1 MVLLVLAGPLLF
13 FVQARLPVARSY
25 QPRPINYA
33 FFRSTRFWVLEASII
48 LQGLGF
54 FMPGLYLPT
63 YAESLGAPAVKGALT
78 VALFN
83 MTSVF
88 GAIIFGTLTDRVHV
102 TTTMFYSSIGATV
115 AVFFLWGFAVSFP
128 TLCVFSLIYGLFAG
142 GYSSTWWKVSAEIRR
157 DDDRS
162 EGIILFGIL
171 AAGRGIGSVA
181 SGPLSEALLRDKPW
195 QGDAILGYG
204 SGFGPL
210 IVLTG
215 TMSLLGGSGW
225 VARRMGMI

>member
-1 MVLLVLAGPLLF
+1 M
-13 FVQARLPVARSY
+13 
-25 QPRPINYA
+25 
-33 FFRSTRFWVLEASII
+33 

-63 YAESLGAPAVKGALT
+63 YAESLGASAIQGALA

-83 MTSVF
+83 MMSVF
-88 GAIIFGTLTDRVHV
+88 GAIIFGTLTDRLHV
-102 TTTMFYSSIGATV
+102 TSAMFYSSIGATI
-115 AVFFLWGFAVSFP
+115 AVFFLWGFAGSFP
-128 TLCVFSLIYGLFAG
+128 ILCIFSLLYGLFAG
-142 GYSSTWWKVSAEIRR
+142 GYSSTWWSVTREIRK

-162 EGIILFGIL
+162 EHIILFGVL
-171 AAGRGIGSVA
+171 AAGRGVGSVL
-181 SGPLSEALLRDKPW
+181 SGPLSEALLNGRPW
-195 QGDAILGYG
+195 KGDAFLGYG

-225 VARRMGMI
+225 VARRLNMI